1 VHGVEIDLS
10 MATIGAYLLQPAYF
24 VVKFIWV

>member
-10 MATIGAYLLQPAYF
+10 MAPKGAYLLQPAYF
-24 VVKFIWV
+24 VVKFI